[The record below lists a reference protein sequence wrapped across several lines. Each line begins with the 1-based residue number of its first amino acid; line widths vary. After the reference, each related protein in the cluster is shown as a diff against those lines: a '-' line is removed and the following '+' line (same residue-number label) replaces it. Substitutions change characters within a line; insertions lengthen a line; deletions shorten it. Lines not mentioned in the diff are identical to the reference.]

1 MSDGVIIFLV
11 TQSIAFIVALFKI
24 YVQVTVKV
32 RELEIRVEQNESKD
46 DVIFKKLDAITEKL
60 QEIYIELGQKANVSH
75 EQQK

>member
-1 MSDGVIIFLV
+1 MTGVQTCALPIF
-11 TQSIAFIVALFKI
+11 
-24 YVQVTVKV
+24 QVTVKV